1 MTTPDAVFSAAPYA
15 RTLGVQF
22 IEIGADQVVAA
33 VQFSDD
39 LSTVGGGLH
48 GGVLMG
54 LADVAAAVCAV
65 TNSAPGARPATTTS
79 ATQFMRPVRGTA
91 TATATALYAGRSAV
105 VVNVDVC
112 DDDGRLCVRV
122 TQTVAVLAAAPA

>member
-1 MTTPDAVFSAAPYA
+1 MTTADAVFAAAPYA

-22 IEIGADQVVAA
+22 VEIGTEQVVAA
-33 VQFSDD
+33 VQFSED

-79 ATQFMRPVRGTA
+79 ATQFIRPVRGTA
-91 TATATALYAGRSAV
+91 TATATALHTGRSAV
-105 VVNVDVC
+105 VVNVDVR

-122 TQTVAVLAAAPA
+122 TQTVAVLSPAPA